1 MINSLDTFN
10 TIVAIWEIFAVIVLI
25 YGFVK
30 YATRRKSVFDITKFS
45 IVERNRI
52 IEASTKALKVNKV
65 LLWLSPVFLFF
76 VPVALYYYAGVDLL
90 IAIVFGFLLV
100 ALSVQLHLYIR
111 RFLKPFSVN
120 EQIQNNQTR

>member
-10 TIVAIWEIFAVIVLI
+10 TLVAIWEICAVIVLI

-30 YATRRKSVFDITKFS
+30 YATGRKSVVDIHKYS
-45 IVERNRI
+45 NVERNRI

-76 VPVALYYYAGVDLL
+76 VPVALYYAGLDLL

-111 RFLKPFSVN
+111 RILKPFSVN